1 MKKELFGALLTLS
14 PFGNKGEAQEAKAR
28 DKVLPETEY
37 AKEKP
42 AANALAKDKK
52 TANPWH
58 LTLESNISIL
68 NKPGEAISGGE
79 NILKSADSFE
89 MISKTEQEMALMAPK
104 IFDIC
109 VAKNTLYKEISK
121 VAENNGLKNETQ
133 LWENYKAGK
142 ISAAEAAQQL
152 RFAKL
157 PFPFDPK
164 IILLDRN
171 LTSLTEKS
179 GETISDETSLMLSNY
194 FSKAEIFEELK
205 NSQNNF
211 NKGLVLM
218 DETLGSLKNEKLSI
232 SGLTEEIKNN
242 SKDLPYEAKLGALS
256 FFNQALYKNYNN
268 ESDRTNSV
276 TDLDKMVANAALY
289 LRGDM
294 GKPAELGVCRD
305 YAALVSELAQKGLGL
320 NASVITAPRHDLV
333 QIKNEKGITLIDQSL
348 ITSSVDGHSILTK
361 DDVDAALI
369 KNYQEPTISDLTI
382 EAGGDKVLYENRHN
396 NFAGL
401 MNKLTNRDNL
411 SLRAPEFLAGSDK
424 LDLFPRLS
432 EAGVSRGILEKG
444 NIGVE
449 AYWLRNNNEYKDFLE
464 SMKGLNIA
472 GYVPAEFS
480 LNKLKFKNIFFANV
494 GFYHSVLNLAA
505 EKGGQT
511 KTLDMNMSLEN
522 YFRCSINTSLT
533 AGLIAKL
540 ADFNLEL
547 SRSGEKI
554 SKTKSFEYHG
564 SLSPFISFE
573 VPGGVNKGE
582 DGREKTSRTYLCSGL
597 EVTDYLALPDL
608 KKLSTI
614 PWFQA
619 GFEYNKKEIDLGLKL
634 RGEFQPASSRFDFDS
649 FLKKGSNQL
658 ELRTYLELYNQKF
671 QELTP
676 YQNVAGIEAG
686 IRHDLKNGQNLFLML
701 SAKSEGGNVKQ
712 ILLNLGFKF

>member
-1 MKKELFGALLTLS
+1 MKEKLFGALLALS
-14 PFGNKGEAQEAKAR
+14 PFKGNAQEAKAIEK
-28 DKVLPETEY
+28 DKTEP
-37 AKEKP
+37 KIEQVTEKP
-42 AANALAKDKK
+42 VDKLLKDKK

-58 LTLESNISIL
+58 LTLESNVSLI
-68 NKPGEAISGGE
+68 NKPAEIIKGE
-79 NILKSADSFE
+79 NKLKSVEDFE
-89 MISKTEQEMALMAPK
+89 SAEKTEKEMLLSSAEAY
-104 IFDIC
+104 DNS
-109 VAKNTLYKEISK
+109 VSKNTLYKEVDKI
-121 VAENNGLKNETQ
+121 AETDGLKDMTK
-133 LWENYKAGK
+133 LWADYKAGK

-152 RFAKL
+152 RFTKP

-164 IILLDRN
+164 IILLDKN
-171 LTSLTEKS
+171 LSPLIEKS
-179 GETISDETSLMLSNY
+179 GETISNEASLLLSNY
-194 FSKAEIFEELK
+194 FSEAEIFEKLK
-205 NSQNNF
+205 NSENNF

-218 DETLGSLKNEKLSI
+218 SETLGSIKNEKLSI
-232 SGLTEEIKNN
+232 NGLVEEIKNN
-242 SKDLPYEAKLGALS
+242 SKDLSYEAKLGALS

-294 GKPAELGVCRD
+294 EKPAELGVCRD

-320 NASVITAPRHDLV
+320 EATIVTAPRHDLV
-333 QIKNEKGITLIDQSL
+333 QIKNNNGITLIDKSL
-348 ITSSVDGHSILTK
+348 ITSSINGHSILTK

-369 KNYQEPTISDLTI
+369 KNYQEATITDLTI

-411 SLRAPEFLAGSDK
+411 SLRAPEFLAGADK

-432 EAGVSRGILEKG
+432 EAGASRGILENG

-480 LNKLKFKNIFFANV
+480 LNKLKFKNIFFANL
-494 GFYHSVLNLAA
+494 GFYHSVLNLASDN
-505 EKGGQT
+505 GGQS

-522 YFRCSINTSLT
+522 YFRCSLNTSLT

-547 SRSGEKI
+547 ARTGEQI
-554 SKTKSFEYHG
+554 SKTKSFEYQG
-564 SLSPFISFE
+564 SISPFVSFE
-573 VPGGVNKGE
+573 IPGANSEG
-582 DGREKTSRTYLCSGL
+582 KTSKTYLCSGVDL
-597 EVTDYLALPDL
+597 SPHLALPNL
-608 KKLSTI
+608 KNITAI

-619 GFEYNKKEIDLGLKL
+619 GFEFNKKEIDFGLRL
-634 RGEFQPASSRFDFDS
+634 RGEFQNASSRFDLES
-649 FLKKGSNQL
+649 FLKKGNNQL
-658 ELRTYLELYNQKF
+658 ELRSFLELYNQKF
-671 QELTP
+671 KSLTAFKDL
-676 YQNVAGIEAG
+676 AGIEAG
-686 IRHDLKNGQNLFLML
+686 IKHDLENGQSLFLML
-701 SAKSEGGNVKQ
+701 SAKSDGGQVKQ
-712 ILLNLGFKF
+712 ILLNLGYKF